1 MTDFIQHTRNM
12 HANSDD
18 GFSAEFEEICNR
30 TRTDLSAEASYLP
43 ENKAKNRYVN
53 ISACKCVHYLISFPG
68 PTLDIKYL
76 SPIFHK
82 TSCLRVNKCK
92 YYWYCQILCE
102 QQKFFVATLLDSVP
116 MVILENSRGGPVFSR
131 IVNDVIL
138 LVVKVL
144 EMAKKIKL

>member
-1 MTDFIQHTRNM
+1 MYMYTWQSKKIISSKLLISGQVPCLFIEEDTKYPEIKVTDFIQHTRNM

-68 PTLDIKYL
+68 PSLDIKYL

-102 QQKFFVATLLDSVP
+102 Q
-116 MVILENSRGGPVFSR
+116 
-131 IVNDVIL
+131 
-138 LVVKVL
+138 
-144 EMAKKIKL
+144 